1 MNNEDIV
8 LRESVVNKVL
18 EVAQTC
24 VDAKRKGWFVSM
36 PRFWSAMDEICFTGK
51 EVREALAFLAARMYV
66 IVFLDDDGQIA
77 GISMVPQRYR
87 CGHCNMLLD
96 MQDDFVDHID
106 LCLKRQ
112 RKIERNPLL
121 LITARND
128 L

>member
-66 IVFLDDDGQIA
+66 IVFPDEDGQ
-77 GISMVPQRYR
+77 GGRISLVPQRYQ
-87 CGHCNMLLD
+87 CGFCYMWLN
-96 MQDDFVDHID
+96 MQDEPEHHID
-106 LCLKRQ
+106 TCLKRQ
-112 RKIERNPLL
+112 AKIERNRKLL
-121 LITARND
+121 
-128 L
+128 